1 MIKHLS
7 KRAGHSRSPCLLPI
21 YCIQTLVHEQPDPPP
36 RFRDTPSRYSSLFE
50 AALARARAGGEFAE
64 GPEMLGLV
72 ADAEAFDLF

>member
-1 MIKHLS
+1 MAAVTD
-7 KRAGHSRSPCLLPI
+7 RRGER
-21 YCIQTLVHEQPDPPP
+21 T
-36 RFRDTPSRYSSLFE
+36 FE